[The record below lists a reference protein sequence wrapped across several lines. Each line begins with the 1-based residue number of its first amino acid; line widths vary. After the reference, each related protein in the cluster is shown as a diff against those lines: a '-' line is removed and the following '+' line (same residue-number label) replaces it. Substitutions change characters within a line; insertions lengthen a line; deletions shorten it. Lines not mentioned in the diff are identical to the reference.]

1 MWTSGQNHDI
11 RNYWCSDTKIIKIKC
26 KLFLFFDSTDHR
38 KKITHEFSYK
48 EAVRYSTVQK

>member
-26 KLFLFFDSTDHR
+26 KLFYFL
-38 KKITHEFSYK
+38 
-48 EAVRYSTVQK
+48 TVQITEKRLPMSFLTKKQ